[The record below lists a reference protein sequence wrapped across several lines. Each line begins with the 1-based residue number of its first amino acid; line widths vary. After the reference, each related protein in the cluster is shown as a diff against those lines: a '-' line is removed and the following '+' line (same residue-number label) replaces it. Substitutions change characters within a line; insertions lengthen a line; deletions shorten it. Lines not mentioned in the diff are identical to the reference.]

1 MFVHKIR
8 LEFGGVGVQ
17 SIVVRFELL
26 VILIFK
32 LLAIQT
38 VIYEKTRV
46 KSTHLNK
53 EVSCSK
59 PTQTYECYENYLTFI
74 TQIISNLNNKI
85 AKSLSVVVAWM

>member
-38 VIYEKTRV
+38 VNMRKLV
-46 KSTHLNK
+46 
-53 EVSCSK
+53 
-59 PTQTYECYENYLTFI
+59 
-74 TQIISNLNNKI
+74 
-85 AKSLSVVVAWM
+85 